1 LLYLDPSIIANKHLF
16 FPFCRNISIIPSSR
30 ISKQLLAI
38 QFLVSNI
45 WYPDPASIPFP
56 ITGNSW
62 FSFNFSILAGATSS
76 DKPIMQGGY
85 FQHSPST
92 YLHYDMMAVMV
103 ALHQII
109 KLTPTQPKSET

>member
-1 LLYLDPSIIANKHLF
+1 LPINIFS
-16 FPFCRNISIIPSSR
+16 FPFVGTSPLFLQAEYPNNC
-30 ISKQLLAI
+30 L
-38 QFLVSNI
+38 QFNFWFQI
-45 WYPDPASIPFP
+45 FGTPDPASIPFA

-85 FQHSPST
+85 FLHSPST